1 MDEKT
6 SYILEEIDDV
16 KEIMFDNVQKINMN
30 VVQLEELDIKA
41 QQTKELAESM
51 RRQSTILKTKE
62 WWKNVK
68 VQMILASI
76 LFAVVAIIIL
86 AIVMNIKN

>member
-1 MDEKT
+1 
-6 SYILEEIDDV
+6 
-16 KEIMFDNVQKINMN
+16 MN

-51 RRQSTILKTKE
+51 KKQSNILKNKE